1 MMSVFDAFGFA
12 GKRVLVVGGA
22 TGMGAAA
29 AELARDLGAEVVA
42 MDHVEVTRSGVTAIH
57 VDLAEKESID
67 TAVDAC
73 GGPVHVLLACA
84 GVADGT
90 PGIERINFIGHR
102 HLIDRML
109 GANLLGR
116 GAAIGFISS
125 AAGLGWEAKLSE
137 LEELLDTPDFD
148 SAVAW
153 VEKHGMANYMAT
165 KQAICAYV
173 ARQAFPLL
181 KRGIRIN
188 AICPGPTDTPLA
200 QANKDLWL
208 AFGAD
213 FRGEAGI
220 QASTPM
226 EQAYPLLFL
235 CSAAASAINGITLI
249 TDAGYLS
256 SGITGSFPNATM
268 ISKVLMGRI

>member
-1 MMSVFDAFGFA
+1 MSLSNAFRFD

-29 AELARDLGAEVVA
+29 AELALDLGAEVVV
-42 MDHVEVTRSGVTAIH
+42 MDHAPIGLARAKAIR
-57 VDLAEKESID
+57 VDLAQRDSID
-67 TAVDAC
+67 AAVDAC

-109 GANLLGR
+109 AAGMLGR

-125 AAGLGWEAKLSE
+125 AAGLGWESKLAQ
-137 LEELLDTPDFD
+137 LQELLATPDFD
-148 SAVAW
+148 AAVAW
-153 VEKHGMANYMAT
+153 VEKNGMANYMAM
-165 KQAICAYV
+165 KQAMCAYV
-173 ARQAFPLL
+173 ATQAFPML

-188 AICPGPTDTPLA
+188 AVCPGPTDTPLA

-213 FRGEAGI
+213 YRSEVGI

-235 CSAAASAINGITLI
+235 CSDAAAAVNGITLI
-249 TDAGYLS
+249 TDAGYLM
-256 SGITGSFPNATM
+256 SGITGTFPNATV
-268 ISKVLMGRI
+268 ISKVLMGRT